1 MSEQLVLTE
10 DRQTSAGVRVRTI
23 TLNRPRKANAM
34 NAAMQREV
42 AAAVTG
48 GAAQLHVLYSASD
61 RVFCAGADI
70 AQFVEGSDALAE
82 QEHAL
87 VEMIGA
93 LAASQV
99 PLIAVAQGKATGAGA
114 LLLTMADVVLAA
126 ENVEIACPE
135 IRFGMYPVIVEAV
148 LQSRISPALAAR
160 ICLGQSL
167 AAREAHAVG
176 LVTEVLPLA
185 EFASRSMR
193 RLDFYLERGA
203 GLTAARTS
211 RLLAHPANA
220 LVRRVRAVAPLMSE
234 NYKKA
239 GVRERI
245 LSYLSGLRGNA

>member
-10 DRQTSAGVRVRTI
+10 DWQTPAGVRVRTI
-23 TLNRPRKANAM
+23 TLNRAEKANAM
-34 NAAMQREV
+34 NAAMQNEV
-42 AAAVTG
+42 TAAVAGST
-48 GAAQLHVLYSASD
+48 AQLHVLRSASD

-70 AQFVEGSDALAE
+70 AQFVAGSDALAE

-87 VEMIGA
+87 VEMLGV
-93 LAASQV
+93 LAASEV
-99 PLIAVAQGKATGAGA
+99 PLIAVAQGKAAGAGA
-114 LLLTMADVVLAA
+114 LLLTLADVVLAA

-160 ICLGQSL
+160 MCLGQSL

-185 EFASRSMR
+185 EFALLSAQ

-203 GLTAARTS
+203 GLTAARMS
-211 RLLAHPANA
+211 RLLVQPADA
-220 LVRRVRAVAPLMSE
+220 LVRRLRAVAPLMSQ
-234 NYKKA
+234 NYEKA
-239 GVRERI
+239 GVREQI
-245 LSYLSGLRGNA
+245 LAYLAGLGRRA